1 MAGLQTIINKCNALN
16 IDRRKVVGIQITR
29 NEIARTSETP
39 TFNPWRMT
47 LSMPASLPYQTN
59 RDLIEALDTLDRNT
73 PEVITFG
80 DNACLS
86 WIFKY
91 QGTMSTAQRNAIT
104 VDLVSGFVGN
114 VLTLTNLP
122 AVAST
127 RVLFQ
132 PNDLIQIGNNTY
144 PFTSTTQV
152 TRGTGTT
159 VQVITNRPN
168 IITSSVAGQ
177 PLTIG
182 NACQFKMFCPNMP
195 TYTLV
200 PGGYSSIQSGT
211 TTTTTNNALL
221 SWSDDFNLYEWVATA

>member
-47 LSMPASLPYQTN
+47 LSMPASLPYQSN
-59 RDLIEALDTLDRNT
+59 RDLIEAIDTLDRNT
-73 PEVITFG
+73 PEVVTFS

-91 QGTMSTAQRNAIT
+91 QGTMSTAQINAIT
-104 VDLVSGFVGN
+104 VASPAGFVGN

-122 AVAST
+122 AIAST

-152 TRGTGTT
+152 TRGVGAT

-168 IITSSVAGQ
+168 IITSSVVGSGI
-177 PLTIG
+177 TVG

-195 TYTLV
+195 TYSLV
-200 PGGYSSIQSGT
+200 PGGYQQAGGI
-211 TTTTTNNALL
+211 TTNNALL

>member
-47 LSMPASLPYQTN
+47 LTMPASLPYQTN

-73 PEVITFG
+73 PEVVTFS

-91 QGTMSTAQRNAIT
+91 QGGMTTAQRNAVV
-104 VDLVSGFVGN
+104 VDDFTGN

-122 AVAST
+122 AVAAT

-132 PNDLIQIGNNTY
+132 PNDLIQLGNNTY
-144 PFTSTTQV
+144 PFTSTTQI

-168 IITSSVAGQ
+168 IITSSVVGL
-177 PLTIG
+177 PITLG

-200 PGGYSSIQSGT
+200 PGGYQQSRGV
-211 TTTTTNNALL
+211 TTNNALL
-221 SWSDDFNLYEWVATA
+221 SFSDDFNLYEWVATA

>member
-29 NEIARTSETP
+29 NEVARTSETP

-47 LSMPASLPYQTN
+47 LSMPASLAYQTN

-73 PEVITFG
+73 PEIVTFSN
-80 DNACLS
+80 NACLS

-91 QGTMSTAQRNAIT
+91 QGTMTSIQRNPIT
-104 VDLVSGFVGN
+104 VQSFVGN

-122 AVAST
+122 AIGAT

-132 PNDLIQIGNNTY
+132 PNDLIQIGNKTY

-152 TRGTGTT
+152 LRGSGTT
-159 VQVITNRPN
+159 VQIITNRPN
-168 IITSSVAGQ
+168 ILTGSVV
-177 PLTIG
+177 G
-182 NACQFKMFCPNMP
+182 NTLKYGNDCEFKMFCPNMP

-200 PGGYSSIQSGT
+200 PGGYAQSSGV
-211 TTTTTNNALL
+211 TTNNALL
-221 SWSDDFNLYEWVATA
+221 SFSDDFNLYEWVATA

>member
-47 LSMPASLPYQTN
+47 LTMPASLPYQTN

-73 PEVITFG
+73 PEVVTFS

-91 QGTMSTAQRNAIT
+91 QGTMSTAQINAIT
-104 VDLVSGFVGN
+104 VASPAGFVGN

-122 AVAST
+122 AIAST

-152 TRGTGTT
+152 TRGVGAT

-168 IITSSVAGQ
+168 IITSSVVGSGI
-177 PLTIG
+177 TVG

-195 TYTLV
+195 TYSLV
-200 PGGYSSIQSGT
+200 PGGYQQAGGI
-211 TTTTTNNALL
+211 TTNNALL

>member
-47 LSMPASLPYQTN
+47 LSMPASLPYQSN
-59 RDLIEALDTLDRNT
+59 RDLIEAIDTLDRNT
-73 PEVITFG
+73 PEVVTFG

-91 QGTMSTAQRNAIT
+91 QGTMSTAQINAIT
-104 VDLVSGFVGN
+104 VASPAGFVGN

-122 AVAST
+122 AIAST

-152 TRGTGTT
+152 TRGVGTT

-168 IITSSVAGQ
+168 IITSSVVGSGI
-177 PLTIG
+177 TVG
-182 NACQFKMFCPNMP
+182 NACSFKMFCPNMP
-195 TYTLV
+195 TYTLT
-200 PGGYSSIQSGT
+200 PGGYQQAGGI
-211 TTTTTNNALL
+211 TTNNALL

>member
-29 NEIARTSETP
+29 NEVARTSETP

-47 LSMPASLPYQTN
+47 LSMPASLAYQTN

-73 PEVITFG
+73 PEIVTFS

-91 QGTMSTAQRNAIT
+91 QGTMTSIQRNPIT
-104 VDLVSGFVGN
+104 VQSFVGN
-114 VLTLTNLP
+114 VLTLSNLP
-122 AVAST
+122 AIGAT

-132 PNDLIQIGNNTY
+132 PNDLIQIGNKTY

-152 TRGTGTT
+152 TRGVGTT

-168 IITSSVAGQ
+168 IISSTVV
-177 PLTIG
+177 G
-182 NACQFKMFCPNMP
+182 NTLKYGNDCEFKMFCPNMP

-200 PGGYSSIQSGT
+200 PGGYAQTSGV
-211 TTTTTNNALL
+211 TTNNALL
-221 SWSDDFNLYEWVATA
+221 SFSDDFNLYEWVATA

>member
-29 NEIARTSETP
+29 NEVARTSETP

-47 LSMPASLPYQTN
+47 LSMPASLPYQSN
-59 RDLIEALDTLDRNT
+59 RDLIEAIDTLDRNT
-73 PEVITFG
+73 PEVVTFS

-91 QGTMSTAQRNAIT
+91 QGTMSTAQINAIT
-104 VDLVSGFVGN
+104 VASPAGFVGN

-122 AVAST
+122 AIAST

-152 TRGTGTT
+152 TRGVGAT

-168 IITSSVAGQ
+168 IITSSVVGSGI
-177 PLTIG
+177 TVG
-182 NACQFKMFCPNMP
+182 NACSFKMFCPNMP
-195 TYTLV
+195 TYTLT
-200 PGGYSSIQSGT
+200 PGGYQQAGGI
-211 TTTTTNNALL
+211 TTNNALL

>member
-29 NEIARTSETP
+29 NEVARTSETP

-47 LSMPASLPYQTN
+47 LSMPASLPYQSN
-59 RDLIEALDTLDRNT
+59 RDLIEAIDTLDRNT
-73 PEVITFG
+73 PEVVTFS

-91 QGTMSTAQRNAIT
+91 QGTMSTAQINAIT
-104 VDLVSGFVGN
+104 VASPAGFVGN

-122 AVAST
+122 AIAST

-152 TRGTGTT
+152 TRGVGAT

-168 IITSSVAGQ
+168 IITSSVVGSGI
-177 PLTIG
+177 TVG

-195 TYTLV
+195 TYSLV
-200 PGGYSSIQSGT
+200 PGGYQQAGGI
-211 TTTTTNNALL
+211 TTNNALL

>member
-16 IDRRKVVGIQITR
+16 IDRRKVIGIQITR

-47 LSMPASLPYQTN
+47 LSMPASLPYQSN
-59 RDLIEALDTLDRNT
+59 RDLIEAIDTLDRNT
-73 PEVITFG
+73 PEVVTFS

-91 QGTMSTAQRNAIT
+91 QGTMSTAQINAIT
-104 VDLVSGFVGN
+104 VASPAGFVGN

-122 AVAST
+122 AIAST

-152 TRGTGTT
+152 TRGVGAT

-168 IITSSVAGQ
+168 IITSSVVGSGI
-177 PLTIG
+177 TVG

-200 PGGYSSIQSGT
+200 PGGYQQAGGI
-211 TTTTTNNALL
+211 TTNNALL

>member
-29 NEIARTSETP
+29 NEVARTSETP

-47 LSMPASLPYQTN
+47 LSMPASLAYQTN

-73 PEVITFG
+73 PEIVTFS

-91 QGTMSTAQRNAIT
+91 QGTMTSIQRNPIT
-104 VDLVSGFVGN
+104 VQSFVGN
-114 VLTLTNLP
+114 VLTLSNLP
-122 AVAST
+122 AIGAT

-132 PNDLIQIGNNTY
+132 PNDLIQIGNKTY

-152 TRGTGTT
+152 TRGVGTT
-159 VQVITNRPN
+159 VQIITNRPN
-168 IITSSVAGQ
+168 ILTGSVV
-177 PLTIG
+177 G
-182 NACQFKMFCPNMP
+182 NTLKYGNDCEFKMFCPNMP

-200 PGGYSSIQSGT
+200 PGGYAQSSGV
-211 TTTTTNNALL
+211 TTNNALL
-221 SWSDDFNLYEWVATA
+221 SFSDDFNLYEWVATA

>member
-29 NEIARTSETP
+29 NEVARTSETP
-39 TFNPWRMT
+39 TFQPWRMT
-47 LSMPASLPYQTN
+47 LSMPASLAYQTN

-73 PEVITFG
+73 PEVVTFS
-80 DNACLS
+80 DNVCLS

-91 QGTMSTAQRNAIT
+91 QGTMTSIQRNPIT
-104 VDLVSGFVGN
+104 VQSFVGN

-122 AVAST
+122 AIGAT

-132 PNDLIQIGNNTY
+132 PNDLIQIGNKTY

-152 TRGTGTT
+152 TRGSGTT
-159 VQVITNRPN
+159 VQIITNRPN
-168 IITSSVAGQ
+168 ILTGSVV
-177 PLTIG
+177 G
-182 NACQFKMFCPNMP
+182 NTLKYGNDCEFKMFCPNMP

-200 PGGYSSIQSGT
+200 PGGYAQTSGV
-211 TTTTTNNALL
+211 TTNNALL
-221 SWSDDFNLYEWVATA
+221 SFSDDFNLYEWVATA